1 MASVQHK
8 PEGSNMR
15 IQELDRINQLAQKAQ
30 KMGLSSAEHAERAAL
45 RDTYLRKVRGQMTNT
60 LSQVTVIDPAGN
72 DVTPLKLRAHQ
83 WSGNM
88 QQVSE

>member
-15 IQELDRINQLAQKAQ
+15 IQELDRINELAQKAQ

-72 DVTPLKLRAHQ
+72 DVTPLKLLAHQ
-83 WSGNM
+83 WAGNM
-88 QQVSE
+88 QVGD

>member
-30 KMGLSSAEHAERAAL
+30 KMGLSSAEHAERTAL

-83 WSGNM
+83 WAGNM
-88 QQVSE
+88 QVGD